1 MKIYEGNI
9 LSCDTNDNVYRF
21 LVEDN
26 GRILF
31 VGEKLP
37 EKYNNAER
45 ILLGEK
51 ALIPAFGDS
60 HIHFA
65 SFATFHAG
73 LNVSDAKSNAE
84 ILKMIKDF
92 VPTCEDKL
100 IIAFGA
106 SPHSVEE
113 KKFVTREELDK
124 VCPDK
129 PLFMIKYDG
138 HTCVVNTKLLNI
150 LKKKVEQLRGYH
162 EDTGEMNQEAFFK
175 FSDYVSSSVPPL
187 KLLSNMQKA
196 ADYLASK
203 GIGIVHSVSGVGYT
217 MDLDVDM
224 ENWFAKGLNNG
235 FQMRVYFQT
244 MDVSKA
250 KKRKL
255 TRIGGCFD
263 SALDGCFGSA
273 DAALLEPYEGTD
285 DKGILYYTDEQV
297 AEFCKKANREDMQ
310 IEIHAI
316 GDAAFEQATRALK
329 VALDDYPREDHR
341 HTIIHAC
348 LPTEEGIKICEEYK
362 IALAIQS
369 AFIDWPNEPNEYL
382 EEILGERAAKLNP
395 FKTFADHGIVQAVG
409 SDGPCTD
416 PDPIIWMH
424 KACNNGEQSLS
435 VQQALKMCTYNTYW
449 MSFDEE
455 ERGSL
460 EEGKVADMVILSG
473 NPYEVETD
481 KLDTL
486 KVEELLIQGKPYQKI
501 SQNPVMQVL
510 RGMRGK

>member
-84 ILKMIKDF
+84 ILKMIKNF

-297 AEFCKKANREDMQ
+297 AEFCKKANRENMQ

-316 GDAAFEQATRALK
+316 GDAAFDQATRALK